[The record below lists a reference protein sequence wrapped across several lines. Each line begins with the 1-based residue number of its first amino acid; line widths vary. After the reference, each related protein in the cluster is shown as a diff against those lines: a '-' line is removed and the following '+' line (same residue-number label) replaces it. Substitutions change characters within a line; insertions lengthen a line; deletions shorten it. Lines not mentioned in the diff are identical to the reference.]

1 MAELKL
7 STRCTD
13 LRREQW
19 LLLLSFRAIFLMD
32 VPYFR
37 PCSIC
42 RRSASVRCLF
52 FSHDILLFSIFA
64 QDTVGNDVI
73 YILHGNRR
81 LGHTKRNGSPM
92 GEIISSTYVV
102 DQHL

>member
-1 MAELKL
+1 MAALAEF
-7 STRCTD
+7 
-13 LRREQW
+13 QGY
-19 LLLLSFRAIFLMD
+19 F
-32 VPYFR
+32 PYG
-37 PCSIC
+37 CSIFQT
-42 RRSASVRCLF
+42 LF
-52 FSHDILLFSIFA
+52 DLQTFCISEVFVFGHDILLFSIFA